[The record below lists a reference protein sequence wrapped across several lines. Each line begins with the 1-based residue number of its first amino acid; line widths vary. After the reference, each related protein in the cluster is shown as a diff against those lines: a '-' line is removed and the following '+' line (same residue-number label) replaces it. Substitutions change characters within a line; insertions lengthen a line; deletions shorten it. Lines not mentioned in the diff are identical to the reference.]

1 MAAVVSVGAVLVLQ
15 LALFPIPFGV
25 WLQGAVL
32 GLLGSLMAVGLG
44 LTYRLNKV
52 INFAQGDLGTAPAVL
67 AVGLIGFSGVNYFLG
82 LATGLVASLLL
93 TATAEILVV
102 RRFRRSPRLILT
114 VATIGLSQLLV
125 VLSLLIPRI
134 WGQAPIAT
142 AVAKFPWHLT
152 WHVGP
157 VVFDADD
164 LVAVIVS
171 LACLAAVSLW
181 FTRSDV
187 GLAVQAVGDRR
198 DRASMLGIP
207 VGRLQSVTW
216 VVAGVLSFV
225 SIFFQATILGLP
237 LDPTYGLTAL
247 VTALAALAL
256 GNFSE
261 LPVIAA
267 SAVALGILEQ
277 GVAWDDP
284 ANPALGLAVLAG
296 VVFAAIVVRQLLAN
310 RTDREAESSLA
321 LAGSVRELP
330 ARLRD
335 LTEVR
340 VGAPVGALVAFA
352 AAATLPLWLGP
363 GEVIRG
369 SALVV
374 LAIVGCSV
382 VVLTGWSGQVSLGQ
396 MSFAAV
402 GATVGA
408 VALADWHWDLS
419 LALLLAGAAAG
430 AVAVV
435 VGIPTLRLDGMF
447 AAVTTLAFSL
457 AASGYLLVREEFSW
471 IPQSQLGVPYLF
483 GLSLSSQ
490 TAVFEVCLGVLVLV
504 LLALHGL
511 RHSRTG
517 RVLPRAASQRAGG
530 VGLRRARPAGQA
542 HRVRP
547 LRFHRRPGRL
557 PLARGEPVVPGD
569 IVPGAGQ
576 LGRVHLDGG
585 RRIGVRLRRHPRCRH
600 RRGQRHLPAAEL
612 AALPVSDRRAA
623 RPHPLP
629 ARPGRPLLR
638 PARLGPRGVVPPSSH
653 GRARR
658 PRPGRRGAGPVSRL
672 AKLGGGASLFPLGVL
687 FAIELLDQATQSAF
701 NVLTPNIRDA
711 FHLTNAGILLIVAIA
726 GAAALAC
733 TLPIAV
739 LADRTNRVRI
749 ALVGALVGA
758 AFSIGLGVA
767 QGVVVATI
775 MLVGVSMGQAVIFP
789 THNSLLAD
797 YYPVPARP
805 RIYSAHRSGINIGA
819 IVGVL
824 LGAGLAAVFSW
835 RAPFFFFAVP
845 IVLVVIVGLRLREPP
860 RGRHEQLELS
870 EQMLASE
877 RGEPAPLDDAP
888 SPTLTVVPDSVAAL
902 DVPVEAPPSL
912 GEAWRTVWKIG
923 VLRRIFIALPFLAAA
938 IAGFTSLASLQY
950 QETFHLDAVQRAYLI
965 APIQVFDLLG
975 LAVGAVIATRLARR
989 DIGLVF
995 RMLAVASMVA
1005 AGFAVLFALAPTVP
1019 LAFVGNAGIDFSL
1032 AIVGPGV
1039 LASLSIAIPSRVR
1052 SVGFSIGALF
1062 VLPGFLVLPSV
1073 GALGDAVG
1081 FRYGLLIL
1089 VPIFVIGGLIVAS
1102 AGGLIGRDVQDVWN
1116 SMRTRTQMLVDRQ
1129 AGRLPLLAVRE
1140 LNVGYDGVV
1149 VLDDVAIDI
1158 GEGEIVAL
1166 VGTNG
1171 AGKSTLLR
1179 AIGGVVEA
1187 DHGAIVFDGRDITHL
1202 PPDEIARLGVAQVPG
1217 GEGIFPNLRV
1227 EDNLRV
1233 AAWQGRRRG
1242 EHDADMIDEA
1252 LSAFPTLDSRRDE
1265 RAANLSGGQ
1274 QQMLA
1279 LAMATITRPKLF
1291 LIDELSLGLS
1301 PIVVE
1306 QLLGAIETMRQGGT
1320 AILLVEQSMNVA
1332 VAVADRVYVMETGV
1346 VRFSGTAEEL
1356 AAHPE
1361 LLWSVYLDKAAKA
1374 MESPPPALGAPSGAG
1389 RGLTEVEVRGLS
1401 LSFGGNNALNDVSLH
1416 ADHGE
1421 IVGIIGPNGA
1431 GKTTLFDVVSGF
1443 LRPDTGSV
1451 ELAGLDVTDR
1461 TASARAR
1468 LGLGRS
1474 FQDSRLFSGLTVRDA
1489 VAVSLER
1496 FTDVSDP
1503 FNAILRLPLQV
1514 RTEAAVMERVD
1525 ELLDLFGLDR
1535 YADNLVSE
1543 LSTGSRRLVDLAA
1556 VVAHQPSVVLLDEPS
1571 SGVAQREVEAM
1582 VGLLRNVRDRL
1593 NATMLVVEHDIAFI
1607 AELADRLVAMDQGAV
1622 LTSGAPRHVLES
1634 PLVGEAFLGSDP
1646 LALSRSGAATTT
1658 TEVDPP

>member
-1 MAAVVSVGAVLVLQ
+1 M
-15 LALFPIPFGV
+15 
-25 WLQGAVL
+25 
-32 GLLGSLMAVGLG
+32 
-44 LTYRLNKV
+44 
-52 INFAQGDLGTAPAVL
+52 
-67 AVGLIGFSGVNYFLG
+67 
-82 LATGLVASLLL
+82 
-93 TATAEILVV
+93 
-102 RRFRRSPRLILT
+102 
-114 VATIGLSQLLV
+114 
-125 VLSLLIPRI
+125 
-134 WGQAPIAT
+134 
-142 AVAKFPWHLT
+142 
-152 WHVGP
+152 
-157 VVFDADD
+157 
-164 LVAVIVS
+164 
-171 LACLAAVSLW
+171 
-181 FTRSDV
+181 
-187 GLAVQAVGDRR
+187 
-198 DRASMLGIP
+198 
-207 VGRLQSVTW
+207 
-216 VVAGVLSFV
+216 
-225 SIFFQATILGLP
+225 
-237 LDPTYGLTAL
+237 
-247 VTALAALAL
+247 
-256 GNFSE
+256 
-261 LPVIAA
+261 
-267 SAVALGILEQ
+267 
-277 GVAWDDP
+277 
-284 ANPALGLAVLAG
+284 
-296 VVFAAIVVRQLLAN
+296 
-310 RTDREAESSLA
+310 
-321 LAGSVRELP
+321 
-330 ARLRD
+330 
-335 LTEVR
+335 
-340 VGAPVGALVAFA
+340 
-352 AAATLPLWLGP
+352 
-363 GEVIRG
+363 
-369 SALVV
+369 
-374 LAIVGCSV
+374 
-382 VVLTGWSGQVSLGQ
+382 
-396 MSFAAV
+396 
-402 GATVGA
+402 
-408 VALADWHWDLS
+408 
-419 LALLLAGAAAG
+419 
-430 AVAVV
+430 
-435 VGIPTLRLDGMF
+435 
-447 AAVTTLAFSL
+447 
-457 AASGYLLVREEFSW
+457 
-471 IPQSQLGVPYLF
+471 
-483 GLSLSSQ
+483 
-490 TAVFEVCLGVLVLV
+490 
-504 LLALHGL
+504 
-511 RHSRTG
+511 
-517 RVLPRAASQRAGG
+517 
-530 VGLRRARPAGQA
+530 
-542 HRVRP
+542 
-547 LRFHRRPGRL
+547 
-557 PLARGEPVVPGD
+557 
-569 IVPGAGQ
+569 
-576 LGRVHLDGG
+576 
-585 RRIGVRLRRHPRCRH
+585 
-600 RRGQRHLPAAEL
+600 
-612 AALPVSDRRAA
+612 
-623 RPHPLP
+623 
-629 ARPGRPLLR
+629 
-638 PARLGPRGVVPPSSH
+638 
-653 GRARR
+653 
-658 PRPGRRGAGPVSRL
+658 SRL

-687 FAIELLDQATQSAF
+687 FGIELLDQATQSAF

-767 QGVVVATI
+767 QGVVIATI

-805 RIYSAHRSGINIGA
+805 RVYSAHRSGISIGA

-845 IVLVVIVGLRLREPP
+845 IVVVVIIGLRLREPV

-870 EQMLASE
+870 EQMLSSE
-877 RGEPAPLDDAP
+877 RGESAPLDDLPAAP
-888 SPTLTVVPDSVAAL
+888 AEPAAAPL
-902 DVPVEAPPSL
+902 DIPVETPPSL

-965 APIQVFDLLG
+965 APIQLFDLLG

-989 DIGLVF
+989 GFGLVF

-1005 AGFAVLFALAPTVP
+1005 ACFAVVFALAPNVP
-1019 LAFVGNAGIDFSL
+1019 LAFIGNAGIDASL

-1039 LASLSIAIPSRVR
+1039 LASLSLAIPARLR

-1062 VLPGFLVLPSV
+1062 VLPGFLVLPAV

-1102 AGGLIGRDVQDVWN
+1102 AGSLIERDVRDVWT
-1116 SMRTRTQMLVDRQ
+1116 SMRTRTQMLLERH

-1140 LNVGYDGVV
+1140 LSVGYDGVV
-1149 VLDDVAIDI
+1149 VLADVAIEI
-1158 GEGEIVAL
+1158 AEGEIVAL

-1252 LSAFPTLDSRRDE
+1252 LTAFPSLATRRDE

-1306 QLLGAIETMRQGGT
+1306 QLLGAIESMRQAGT
-1320 AILLVEQSMNVA
+1320 SILLVEQSMNVA

-1346 VRFSGTAEEL
+1346 VRFSGSADEL

-1361 LLWSVYLDKAAKA
+1361 MLWSVYLQKAS
-1374 MESPPPALGAPSGAG
+1374 ETLGAQALAPAAADADH
-1389 RGLTEVEVRGLS
+1389 RTELEVRGIS
-1401 LSFGGNNALNDVSLH
+1401 LSFGGNAALNDVSLH
-1416 ADHGE
+1416 AEHGE

-1443 LRPDTGSV
+1443 LRPDSGRV
-1451 ELAGLDVTDR
+1451 DLAGADITDR
-1461 TASARAR
+1461 TAPARAR

-1489 VAVSLER
+1489 LAVSLER
-1496 FTDVSDP
+1496 FTDVADP
-1503 FNAILRLPLQV
+1503 FNAMLRLPLQV
-1514 RTEAAVMERVD
+1514 RTEAAVHERVD
-1525 ELLDLFGLDR
+1525 ELLDMFGLDR

-1582 VGLLRNVRDRL
+1582 VGLLRSVRDRL
-1593 NATMLVVEHDIAFI
+1593 DATLLVVEHDIAFI
-1607 AELADRLVAMDQGAV
+1607 AELADRLVAMDRGAV
-1622 LTSGAPRHVLES
+1622 LLSGPPHDVLES
-1634 PLVGEAFLGSDP
+1634 PVVGEAFLGSDP
-1646 LALSRSGAATTT
+1646 LALSRPGVGAGAGASAGATATTTT
-1658 TEVDPP
+1658 TEVGPDE

>member
-1 MAAVVSVGAVLVLQ
+1 MS
-15 LALFPIPFGV
+15 
-25 WLQGAVL
+25 
-32 GLLGSLMAVGLG
+32 
-44 LTYRLNKV
+44 
-52 INFAQGDLGTAPAVL
+52 
-67 AVGLIGFSGVNYFLG
+67 
-82 LATGLVASLLL
+82 
-93 TATAEILVV
+93 
-102 RRFRRSPRLILT
+102 
-114 VATIGLSQLLV
+114 
-125 VLSLLIPRI
+125 
-134 WGQAPIAT
+134 
-142 AVAKFPWHLT
+142 
-152 WHVGP
+152 
-157 VVFDADD
+157 
-164 LVAVIVS
+164 
-171 LACLAAVSLW
+171 
-181 FTRSDV
+181 
-187 GLAVQAVGDRR
+187 
-198 DRASMLGIP
+198 
-207 VGRLQSVTW
+207 
-216 VVAGVLSFV
+216 
-225 SIFFQATILGLP
+225 
-237 LDPTYGLTAL
+237 
-247 VTALAALAL
+247 
-256 GNFSE
+256 
-261 LPVIAA
+261 
-267 SAVALGILEQ
+267 
-277 GVAWDDP
+277 
-284 ANPALGLAVLAG
+284 
-296 VVFAAIVVRQLLAN
+296 
-310 RTDREAESSLA
+310 
-321 LAGSVRELP
+321 
-330 ARLRD
+330 RLR
-335 LTEVR
+335 
-340 VGAPVGALVAFA
+340 
-352 AAATLPLWLGP
+352 
-363 GEVIRG
+363 
-369 SALVV
+369 
-374 LAIVGCSV
+374 
-382 VVLTGWSGQVSLGQ
+382 
-396 MSFAAV
+396 M
-402 GATVGA
+402 
-408 VALADWHWDLS
+408 
-419 LALLLAGAAAG
+419 
-430 AVAVV
+430 
-435 VGIPTLRLDGMF
+435 
-447 AAVTTLAFSL
+447 
-457 AASGYLLVREEFSW
+457 
-471 IPQSQLGVPYLF
+471 
-483 GLSLSSQ
+483 
-490 TAVFEVCLGVLVLV
+490 
-504 LLALHGL
+504 
-511 RHSRTG
+511 
-517 RVLPRAASQRAGG
+517 
-530 VGLRRARPAGQA
+530 
-542 HRVRP
+542 
-547 LRFHRRPGRL
+547 
-557 PLARGEPVVPGD
+557 
-569 IVPGAGQ
+569 
-576 LGRVHLDGG
+576 
-585 RRIGVRLRRHPRCRH
+585 
-600 RRGQRHLPAAEL
+600 
-612 AALPVSDRRAA
+612 
-623 RPHPLP
+623 
-629 ARPGRPLLR
+629 
-638 PARLGPRGVVPPSSH
+638 
-653 GRARR
+653 
-658 PRPGRRGAGPVSRL
+658 
-672 AKLGGGASLFPLGVL
+672 LGGGASLFPLGVL

-726 GAAALAC
+726 GAAALGC

-758 AFSIGLGVA
+758 AFSIGLGTA
-767 QGVVVATI
+767 QTVVVATI

-805 RIYSAHRSGINIGA
+805 RVYSAHRSGISIGA
-819 IVGVL
+819 IIGVL
-824 LGAGLAAVFSW
+824 LGAGLAAAFTW

-845 IVLVVIVGLRLREPP
+845 IVIVVIVGLRLREPP
-860 RGRHEQLELS
+860 RGRHEQLELG

-877 RGEPAPLDDAP
+877 RGEPALLADAAAAP
-888 SPTLTVVPDSVAAL
+888 EAGNTAVAI
-902 DVPVEAPPSL
+902 DIPVEAAPSL

-950 QETFHLDAVQRAYLI
+950 QETFHLDAVERAYLI

-989 DIGLVF
+989 GIGLVF
-995 RMLAVASMVA
+995 RMLAVASLVA
-1005 AGFAVLFALAPTVP
+1005 AGFAVLFALAPNVP
-1019 LAFVGNAGIDFSL
+1019 LAFIGNAGIDASL

-1039 LASLSIAIPSRVR
+1039 LASLSLAIPSRVR

-1062 VLPGFLVLPSV
+1062 VLPGFLVLPIV

-1089 VPIFVIGGLIVAS
+1089 VPIFAIGGLIVAS
-1102 AGGLIGRDVQDVWN
+1102 AGSLIERDVRDVWT
-1116 SMRTRTQMLVDRQ
+1116 SMRTRNQMLMDRH

-1140 LNVGYDGVV
+1140 LNVGYDGVA
-1149 VLDDVAIDI
+1149 VLSDVAIEI

-1187 DHGAIVFDGRDITHL
+1187 DHGAIVFDGRDITHR
-1202 PPDEIARLGVAQVPG
+1202 PPDEIARLGIAQVPG

-1252 LSAFPTLDSRRDE
+1252 LTAFPTLASRRDE

-1306 QLLGAIETMRQGGT
+1306 QLLGAIESMRQAGT

-1346 VRFSGTAEEL
+1346 VRFSGTADEL

-1361 LLWSVYLDKAAKA
+1361 LLWSIYLQKA
-1374 MESPPPALGAPSGAG
+1374 SDTLGAQAVTAPAAGAG
-1389 RGLTEVEVRGLS
+1389 RAELEVRGIS
-1401 LSFGGNNALNDVSLH
+1401 LHFGGNAALDDVSLH

-1443 LRPDTGSV
+1443 LRPDAGRV
-1451 ELAGLDVTDR
+1451 ELAGVDVTDR

-1474 FQDSRLFSGLTVRDA
+1474 FQDSRLFAGLTVRDA
-1489 VAVSLER
+1489 LAVSLER

-1514 RTEAAVMERVD
+1514 RTEAAVMERVA

-1593 NATMLVVEHDIAFI
+1593 DATMLVVEHDIAFI
-1607 AELADRLVAMDQGAV
+1607 AELADRLVAMDRGAV
-1622 LTSGAPRHVLES
+1622 LAVGTPRDVLES

-1646 LALSRSGAATTT
+1646 LALSRSGAAGTTTT
-1658 TEVDPP
+1658 TEGRP